1 MPKLKPIWVK
11 TDIPKRIKIE
21 LWRYM
26 IDNPTYRSWEKAI
39 VGKSKTTETDKLLAN
54 DELKHLRISRDT
66 YGRLKQEVRE
76 MPLEEVAGLPHDLQ
90 SWIKQL
96 RPELKSEEGRVFPK
110 GVKWEELYGIAG
122 QLRDSLSRINPKDW
136 AIWELPDTGRPPMT
150 SETGLRIW
158 TDRGRLR
165 VDLALQKDERFPVL
179 MSKLRMAS
187 PELGEYDSL
196 KRSLAEF
203 FRLCWDVAQ
212 EIWKRSQSETGL
224 MLSPILV
231 AGRGHLLNVPRFVYE
246 FALDNYMAPELP
258 ELEVLTND
266 LHSYKLVPK
275 NLPNYILAIG
285 PEDEMVRCKQVTI
298 SLSSEYA
305 KDGRIGDIRDR
316 AIETKSQV
324 EPFLTALSAV
334 LAESTNSG

>member
-1 MPKLKPIWVK
+1 
-11 TDIPKRIKIE
+11 
-21 LWRYM
+21 
-26 IDNPTYRSWEKAI
+26 
-39 VGKSKTTETDKLLAN
+39 
-54 DELKHLRISRDT
+54 
-66 YGRLKQEVRE
+66 
-76 MPLEEVAGLPHDLQ
+76 
-90 SWIKQL
+90 
-96 RPELKSEEGRVFPK
+96 
-110 GVKWEELYGIAG
+110 
-122 QLRDSLSRINPKDW
+122 
-136 AIWELPDTGRPPMT
+136 
-150 SETGLRIW
+150 
-158 TDRGRLR
+158 
-165 VDLALQKDERFPVL
+165 
-179 MSKLRMAS
+179 MSKLRMAF

-203 FRLCWDVAQ
+203 FGLCWDVAQ

-246 FALDNYMAPELP
+246 FALDNYMAPKLP

-298 SLSSEYA
+298 SLSSEYV
-305 KDGRIGDIRDR
+305 KDGRIGDIRDK